1 MSKKCCG
8 KWKKNNKHCSSCPI
22 EEECKAVSE
31 KIDKTEKKMKKKA
44 KKAKKEK
51 KAKKDKSKKK
61 KK

>member
-1 MSKKCCG
+1 MAKKCCG

-31 KIDKTEKKMKKKA
+31 KSDKSEKKMMKKT
-44 KKAKKEK
+44 KKEK